1 MQCEVNIHQLRAGI
15 RYTFTYWD
23 GRVFRAR
30 LETYQS
36 QYGKQRQA
44 LRLRDVEGLEGA
56 LCIPLSYVRMAH
68 VYALPNSPKNS
79 IPFFPYLI
87 PEVNMLINQCV

>member
-1 MQCEVNIHQLRAGI
+1 MQFEVNIHQLRAGI

-30 LETYQS
+30 LETYQT
-36 QYGKQRQA
+36 QHGKQKQA
-44 LRLRDVEGLEGA
+44 LRLRDVDRLEGA

-68 VYALPNSPKNS
+68 VYALPNS